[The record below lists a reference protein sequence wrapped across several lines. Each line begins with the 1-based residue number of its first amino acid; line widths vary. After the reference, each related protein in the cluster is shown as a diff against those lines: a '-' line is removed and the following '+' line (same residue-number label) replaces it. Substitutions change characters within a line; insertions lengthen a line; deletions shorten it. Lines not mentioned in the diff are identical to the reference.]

1 MPTMLNKN
9 SHESKTGCK
18 EDKTYRLSHGGAALS
33 FWLRSALFSRSVS
46 SGLWP
51 PSAACCSTPS
61 APTPRLRAETNSH
74 FRPTQRN
81 SHSETAVFMKRGTNN
96 EPPDSPLWFLSS
108 GSLRPKTSTTFFQF
122 SVSIHEKKKRKR
134 HWGLTGRLVLMQ
146 KLNETIMTTKNR
158 VGRKTYSEYVD
169 KLWAACW
176 VASHIPSHNNP
187 DRPWIN
193 KKEMQYYGF
202 VLPIQPPSFLF
213 LFIFLLRKCLQC
225 CLINP

>member
-122 SVSIHEKKKRKR
+122 SVSIHEKKKK
-134 HWGLTGRLVLMQ
+134 
-146 KLNETIMTTKNR
+146 
-158 VGRKTYSEYVD
+158 KT
-169 KLWAACW
+169 LR
-176 VASHIPSHNNP
+176 P
-187 DRPWIN
+187 DRTACFDAEVKRDNNDNKEQGGKEDIFRICWQTVSSMLGGFSHSFTQQPW
-193 KKEMQYYGF
+193 
-202 VLPIQPPSFLF
+202 
-213 LFIFLLRKCLQC
+213 
-225 CLINP
+225 

>member
-122 SVSIHEKKKRKR
+122 SVSIHEKKKTLR
-134 HWGLTGRLVLMQ
+134 
-146 KLNETIMTTKNR
+146 
-158 VGRKTYSEYVD
+158 
-169 KLWAACW
+169 
-176 VASHIPSHNNP
+176 P
-187 DRPWIN
+187 DRTACFDAEVKRDNNDNKEQGGKEDIFRICWQTVSSMLGGFSHSFTQQPW
-193 KKEMQYYGF
+193 
-202 VLPIQPPSFLF
+202 
-213 LFIFLLRKCLQC
+213 
-225 CLINP
+225 

>member
-1 MPTMLNKN
+1 MLNKN

-81 SHSETAVFMKRGTNN
+81 SHSETAVFMKLGSVGQTMSRRTHRS
-96 EPPDSPLWFLSS
+96 DSCLLGVFDPKPAPHSSSLVFLFME
-108 GSLRPKTSTTFFQF
+108 R
-122 SVSIHEKKKRKR
+122 KRKR
-134 HWGLTGRLVLMQ
+134 RWGLTGRLVLMQ

-187 DRPWIN
+187 DRLWIN

>member
-1 MPTMLNKN
+1 MVEL
-9 SHESKTGCK
+9 
-18 EDKTYRLSHGGAALS
+18 LSHFGCDLLS
-33 FWLRSALFSRSVS
+33 FLAVSLQVFDLHRQRAVPHHQHRLLVWEQRQTRTSDQRRETRTARRQFSWSVGQTMSRRTHRSDSCLLGVFDPKPAPHS
-46 SGLWP
+46 SSLVF
-51 PSAACCSTPS
+51 
-61 APTPRLRAETNSH
+61 L
-74 FRPTQRN
+74 
-81 SHSETAVFMKRGTNN
+81 FMKR
-96 EPPDSPLWFLSS
+96 
-108 GSLRPKTSTTFFQF
+108 
-122 SVSIHEKKKRKR
+122 KRKR

-146 KLNETIMTTKNR
+146 RLNETIMTTKNR

-187 DRPWIN
+187 DRLWIN

-213 LFIFLLRKCLQC
+213 LFIFLLCKCLQC